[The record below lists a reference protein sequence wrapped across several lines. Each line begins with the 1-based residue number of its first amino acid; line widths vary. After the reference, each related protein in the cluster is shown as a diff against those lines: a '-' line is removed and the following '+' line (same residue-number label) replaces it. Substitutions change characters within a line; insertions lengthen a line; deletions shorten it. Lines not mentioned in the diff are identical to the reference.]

1 MADLQIRPAQDADLP
16 ALTEIYNHYIVNTAI
31 TFDLKP
37 FTLKERAVWFDEHA
51 DTGRHRLLVGEEAGR
66 VIGYA
71 STGQF
76 RNKQAYE
83 TTAEASIYCAA
94 DVVGR
99 GLGSALYGALFDAL
113 KGEDLNRLVAG
124 ITLPNDAS
132 VALHERFGFVQVG
145 IFTKVG
151 RKFGRYWDVGWYE
164 RPFGASS

>member
-1 MADLQIRPAQDADLP
+1 MADLQIRPARYSDLP
-16 ALTEIYNHYIVNTAI
+16 LLTEIYNHYIVNTAI

-37 FTLKERAVWFDEHA
+37 FTLEERAIWFGEHA

-71 STGQF
+71 STSQF

-99 GLGSALYGALFDAL
+99 GLGSALYRGLFDAI
-113 KGEDLNRLVAG
+113 KGEDLNRLAAG

-132 VALHERFGFVQVG
+132 VALHQRFGFVQVG
-145 IFTKVG
+145 IFTEVG
-151 RKFGRYWDVGWYE
+151 RKFGRYWDVAWYE
-164 RPFGASS
+164 RPFGASR